1 MELFPGQI
9 FSYLTEPDFVSW
21 LFFLILLPFCRLE
34 ALNDKRSSVVQMVKL
49 AEKERDSL
57 EVQNIYIKHMQFL
70 ILLFVLVKL

>member
-1 MELFPGQI
+1 M
-9 FSYLTEPDFVSW
+9 
-21 LFFLILLPFCRLE
+21 
-34 ALNDKRSSVVQMVKL
+34 VQMVKL